1 MKILRDLVIPRKELQ
16 HWTDN
21 LTWAKDGT
29 LYVTTIPDVTC
40 CEPVFSREINGQAKQ
55 LFYTKEFPL
64 ELGNKF
70 EYDLAERD
78 VLLNAQPEPGVVMC
92 APSPSAMQLAI
103 LTNNANVITTMGQ
116 TCVGVSDERTLSEA
130 ERAYRAVCWG
140 PDGRLLVVGNECG
153 ELKIFS
159 VRAAGGGASVGHLH
173 TVSVGG
179 PEEWVVGIRWKGDM
193 IVAYTSANSV
203 HMVSAVDYK
212 HQELLGASR
221 RQVTDVQL
229 VGKHVLVARMDAL
242 HKIDYYSGQVEVLAL
257 GWGTE
262 SYIVPLPDQEAAV
275 VLCNRTSCKVL
286 LDGPFEAGPD
296 DVIAPHIET
305 KFKKWNT
312 VFNEFNKYET
322 TFNIY
327 GVALSP
333 DGYCLAIL
341 YEIERVSFKY
351 RILSELQFR
360 IMFLPLTSKWRITPR
375 ATGLALYQNYH
386 IYNGLVPE
394 NLEETQSIDFST
406 KQEFALFLEEIRN
419 SEQVSKLR
427 FQNLLRDSPSDE
439 WYKRLLYKYALDNRD
454 RITNPLDKAC
464 VISLANILKVPAPFT
479 STLVTLKGEYVTES
493 FNFSENDDPR
503 VLKSEDGT
511 LWQRCAITYL
521 PLLTAS
527 VKVCPV
533 SNHRIIDIRRDTY
546 NDYGWL
552 TRTLLEVFNDES
564 LYTGTRMTTI

>member
-21 LTWAKDGT
+21 LTWSRDGT

-40 CEPVFSREINGQAKQ
+40 CEPVFSREVNGQAKH
-55 LFYTKEFPL
+55 LFHTKEFPL

-70 EYDLAERD
+70 EYDIAERD
-78 VLLNAQPEPGVVMC
+78 VLLNAQPEPGVVLC
-92 APSPSAMQLAI
+92 APSPSAQQLAI
-103 LTNNANVITTMGQ
+103 LTNNANVITTVGQ
-116 TCVGVSDERTLSEA
+116 ICIGEADEATLSEA

-140 PDGRLLVVGNECG
+140 PDGQLLVVGNECG

-159 VRAAGGGASVGHLH
+159 VHAAEGGTSVGHLH
-173 TVSVGG
+173 TVSVGR
-179 PEEWVVGIRWKGDM
+179 PDEWVVGIRWEGDM

-203 HMVSAVDYK
+203 HLVSAIDYK
-212 HQELLGASR
+212 QREILGPGG

-229 VGKHVLVARMDAL
+229 IGKYVLVARTDAL
-242 HKIDYYSGQVEVLAL
+242 HKIEYGSGAVEVLEL
-257 GWGTE
+257 GWGAE
-262 SYIVPLPDQEAAV
+262 SYIVPLPDQDAAV
-275 VLCNRTSCKVL
+275 ILSNRTSCKVL
-286 LDGPFEAGPD
+286 LEGPFEAGPD

-312 VFNEFNKYET
+312 VFNEFNKYES

-327 GVALSP
+327 GIALSP
-333 DGYCLAIL
+333 DGYCLALL

-360 IMFLPLTSKWRITPR
+360 IMLLPLTNKWRITPR

-386 IYNGLVPE
+386 IYNGMMPE
-394 NLEETQSIDFST
+394 NLDETQNIDVST
-406 KQEFALFLEEIRN
+406 SQDFALFLGEIRN
-419 SEQVSKLR
+419 SEQVRKLR
-427 FQNLLRDSPSDE
+427 FENLLRDSPSDD
-439 WYKRLLYKYALDNRD
+439 WYKTLLYKYALDNKD

-464 VISLANILKVPAPFT
+464 IISLANILKVPAPFA
-479 STLVTLKGEYVTES
+479 STIVTLRGDYITES
-493 FNFSENDDPR
+493 FNFSANDDPK

-511 LWQRCAITYL
+511 LWQRCAISYL
-521 PLLTAS
+521 PLLTTS

-533 SNHRIIDIRRDTY
+533 SNYRIIDIRRDTY
-546 NDYGWL
+546 NDYGWF
-552 TRTLLEVFNDES
+552 TRTLLEIFNDES